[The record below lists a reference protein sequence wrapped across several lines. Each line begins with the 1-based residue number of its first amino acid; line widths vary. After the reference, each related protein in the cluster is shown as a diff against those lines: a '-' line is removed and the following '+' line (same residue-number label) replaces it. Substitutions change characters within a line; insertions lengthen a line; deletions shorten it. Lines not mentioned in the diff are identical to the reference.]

1 MGGFAHDLWGREL
14 RQNGFKPSLKE
25 QIFFCTTTFYN
36 IFLQLLFYC
45 SKIVSVT
52 ENLFDVLCF
61 GYFGLMILSPL
72 ADGSRDLS
80 QAVDKITVAKA
91 EQVFQK

>member
-1 MGGFAHDLWGREL
+1 MRKRIETKWVQTIFEGAD
-14 RQNGFKPSLKE
+14 
-25 QIFFCTTTFYN
+25 FFCTTTFYN

-61 GYFGLMILSPL
+61 GLMILSPL